1 MKNVPVHA
9 EIALGAGIGFN
20 TNETTHNGVLLGRV
34 HVAYREREIY
44 IYIIRASCLGPQAL
58 SQNRMRIGEDNLNIN

>member
-34 HVAYREREIY
+34 HVAYRVRE
-44 IYIIRASCLGPQAL
+44 IIRASCLGPQAL
-58 SQNRMRIGEDNLNIN
+58 SQNRMRIGVDNLNIN

>member
-20 TNETTHNGVLLGRV
+20 ANETTHNGVLLGRV
-34 HVAYREREIY
+34 HVAYRVRERE
-44 IYIIRASCLGPQAL
+44 IIRASCLGPQAL
-58 SQNRMRIGEDNLNIN
+58 SQNRMRIGVDNLNIN

>member
-20 TNETTHNGVLLGRV
+20 TNETTHNGVLL
-34 HVAYREREIY
+34 VAVYMWHIERE
-44 IYIIRASCLGPQAL
+44 IIRASCLGPQAL
-58 SQNRMRIGEDNLNIN
+58 SQNRMRIAGDNLNIN